1 MSKPNNSHA
10 IVIGGSMAGL
20 WTARVLTDHFDRVT
34 VIDRDRFPEKPEV
47 RKGAPQAHHFHLLL
61 ARGLQILEQLFPG
74 LTDELTVY
82 GASLIDLAEDGAFL
96 FRTGWTPRFHSGVT
110 SFASSRMLLE
120 WGIQRRLAAHPN
132 VNFVESTEATGLLMN
147 ESKTQVTGVKTRLR
161 PGAAEQA
168 DAEQS
173 LTADLVVDASGRSTH
188 TPDWLEAAGYDRPQ
202 ETIVNSFLAYATR
215 WYRRPA
221 NFSMQWRLLF
231 VNARPPDVA
240 RGGGIFAVEDNQW
253 VVTLGG
259 AAHDHPP
266 TDEAGFLEFSRSL
279 ITPALYEAIKD
290 AEPISPIYGYQRTA
304 NQLRH
309 YERLTR
315 WPENF
320 VALGDAACAFNPIYG
335 QGMSVAAMGALALDD
350 LLSAGQPAGMAQR
363 FQKKLAEVN
372 EGPWLL
378 ATGEDFR
385 YPATEG
391 GQRTAMT
398 RFSHW
403 YIDKV
408 LLAMPESSEVTR
420 LFMQVSQLLKPP
432 TAMFQPWVMAVALS
446 NTLKR
451 VGKTATPSWEL
462 PALWQTEQK
471 VSTF

>member
-1 MSKPNNSHA
+1 MSEQNNTHA

-20 WTARVLTDHFDRVT
+20 WAARVLTDHFDRVT
-34 VIDRDRFPEKPEV
+34 VIDRDRFPEQPEV
-47 RKGAPQAHHFHLLL
+47 RKGVPQAHHFHLLL

-74 LTDELTVY
+74 LTDELSVY
-82 GASLIDLAEDGAFL
+82 GAAPIDLAEDGAFL
-96 FRTGWTPRFHSGVT
+96 LRTGWTPRFRSGVR

-120 WGIQRRLAAHPN
+120 WGIQHRLAAHPK
-132 VNFVESTEATGLLMN
+132 VTFVESTEVTGLLMN
-147 ESKTQVTGVKTRLR
+147 ESRTRVTGVTTRLR

-168 DAEQS
+168 DGEQS
-173 LTADLVVDASGRSTH
+173 LNAGLVVDASGRSTH
-188 TPDWLEAAGYDRPQ
+188 TPDWLEAAGYGRPQ
-202 ETIVNSFLAYATR
+202 ETIINPFLAYATR

-221 NFSMQWRLLF
+221 DFPMQWRLLF
-231 VNARPPDVA
+231 INARPPDVA
-240 RGGGIFAVEDNQW
+240 RGGGVYAVENNQW

-259 AAHDHPP
+259 AAHEHPP
-266 TDEAGFLEFSRSL
+266 TDEAGFLEFARSL

-290 AEPISPIYGYQRTA
+290 AEPISPIYGYQRTS

-309 YERLTR
+309 YERLAR
-315 WPENF
+315 WPEHF

-335 QGMSVAAMGALALDD
+335 QGMSVAAMGALALDES
-350 LLSAGQPAGMAQR
+350 LRTGQREGMAQH
-363 FQKKLAEVN
+363 FQKKLAAVN

-385 YPATEG
+385 YPTTEG
-391 GQRTAMT
+391 GQRNAMT

-408 LLAMPESSEVTR
+408 LLAMPDSTEVTR
-420 LFMQVSQLLKPP
+420 LFMHVSQLLKPA

-446 NTLKR
+446 NAMKR
-451 VGKTATPSWEL
+451 AGKTTAESWEL